1 MKKIN
6 KILLL
11 SPLFLA
17 MSSGLTSCGSS
28 AKEKYTLKIINS
40 EDYIFIDEEDP
51 SNNMTEQF
59 KRYVLGRAEKEKDDP
74 TSAYAKFYNC
84 PIDVVYDTSDT
95 NETLYSELQT
105 GKSDYDLINVSDYM
119 AQKMVSE
126 GLVVPL
132 LTEGETREDK
142 LANYMDYAS
151 PTLRG
156 RLDNITAP
164 IYSKWVDDP
173 ANPGE
178 KVHPYAKLEDY
189 AVGYMWGT
197 LGILFNPEYS
207 AYSNYEVADV
217 IEDMHYSFS
226 ALWNTKYNGSISIKN
241 SMRDTFAAGLMKAY
255 EEDFVSLKDKL
266 DDGTYDSE
274 TYMAEYAK
282 VFNGENEDS
291 FATVVNNVQNSL
303 DSLKNNIFGLEV
315 DSGKQDIVTGK
326 IGINLAW
333 SGDAVYSMD
342 QAEDGNLVGEN
353 QSTLYYCVPEL
364 GSNLW
369 FDTWVMPKNDNRSA
383 ERRELALMFL
393 DFMSDPANAS
403 QNMDYTGYTS
413 FIGGGDILEL
423 VRDWYDIRTDEI
435 YEEVE
440 VKKYNYEYY
449 QVYAVHDD
457 EVEEN
462 KDFFALDYPDFMMD
476 THDATKDY
484 EYLLYYFVPYSYADE
499 STGEEVPVDEPESV
513 EDLLDKKHSHPV
525 LVDDETQKKYGDLT
539 IVDRE
544 LEPEEVLEYDIVDL
558 SYFFNGTLDDGDPTT
573 EDYEEGVDTIFYSAK
588 YYARTEDGEPFTFID
603 GEDEHLNNSVG
614 RQFYTQYPDEA
625 TITRCAVMKDFGENN
640 KLVMKMWEE
649 FKSDPLPT
657 SSLVI
662 FIVIIASGIALGAFI
677 ITNKVLVNRIRKK
690 RKRKEQK

>member
-11 SPLFLA
+11 SPIFLA
-17 MSSGLTSCGSS
+17 MSSGLTSCGDSPID
-28 AKEKYTLKIINS
+28 KVTLKIINS
-40 EDYIFIDEEDP
+40 EDYIFIDEEDR
-51 SNNMTEQF
+51 SNDMVEQF
-59 KRYVLGRAEKEKDDP
+59 KRYVASLVDAGELEEKYRHVE
-74 TSAYAKFYNC
+74 
-84 PIDVVYDTSDT
+84 VVYDTSDT

-132 LTEGETREDK
+132 LQEGETREEK
-142 LANYMDYAS
+142 IPNYMDYAS
-151 PTLRG
+151 ESLRS
-156 RLDNITAP
+156 RLDNISAP

-173 ANPGE
+173 LNPGE
-178 KVHPYAKLEDY
+178 KVHPYARLEDY

-197 LGILFNPEYS
+197 LGILFNPEYNAFS
-207 AYSNYEVADV
+207 AFDPADV
-217 IEDMHYSFS
+217 ISDMHYSFS
-226 ALWNTKYNGSISIKN
+226 ALWNTSYKGSISIKN
-241 SMRDTFAAGLMKAY
+241 SMRDTFAAGLMSAY
-255 EEDFVSLKDKL
+255 EEDFAELKASL
-266 DDGTYDSE
+266 DSGAIDVE
-274 TYMAEYAK
+274 TYMSEYAK
-282 VFNGENEDS
+282 VFNGENEKS
-291 FATVVNNVQNSL
+291 FDIVVNNVQNSL
-303 DSLKNNIFGLEV
+303 NVLKNNIFGLEV

-369 FDTWVMPKNDNRSA
+369 FDTWVMPKNDNRSE

-393 DFMSDPANAS
+393 DFMSDPASAS
-403 QNMDYTGYTS
+403 QNMNYTGYTS

-440 VKKYNYEYY
+440 VKQYNYEYY
-449 QVYAVHDD
+449 QVYAVLDA
-457 EVEEN
+457 EEEEED
-462 KDFFALDYPDFMMD
+462 DFFALDYPDFM
-476 THDATKDY
+476 KDDHKAECDD
-484 EYLLYYFVPYSYADE
+484 EYLLYYFVPYSYVDE
-499 STGEEVPVDEPESV
+499 DTGEVVEVEEPESV
-513 EDLLDKKHSHPV
+513 EDCLDSKHSHPV
-525 LVDDETQKKYGDLT
+525 YVLDENDEPTETQKKYGDLT
-539 IVDRE
+539 IVDDYD
-544 LEPEEVLEYDIVDL
+544 PSDVLPYDVVDL
-558 SYFFNGTLDDGDPTT
+558 SYFFNGTLDDGNPDTD
-573 EDYEEGVDTIFYSAK
+573 DYVEGVDTIFYSAK
-588 YYARTEDGEPFTFID
+588 YYARTEDGEPYVF
-603 GEDEHLNNSVG
+603 EDEEGEHLNNSVG

-657 SSLVI
+657 SSLVL
-662 FIVIIASGIALGAFI
+662 FIVIIAAGVGLGAFI
-677 ITNKVLVNRIRKK
+677 ITNKLLVKRIRKK
-690 RKRKEQK
+690 RLRKEQK

>member
-11 SPLFLA
+11 SPIFLA
-17 MSSGLTSCGSS
+17 MSSGLTSCGDSS
-28 AKEKYTLKIINS
+28 SERVTLKIINS
-40 EDYIFIDEEDP
+40 EDYIFIDEEDR
-51 SNNMTEQF
+51 SNDMTEQF
-59 KRYVLGRAEKEKDDP
+59 KRYVIDLVDAGELDEKYRHIE
-74 TSAYAKFYNC
+74 
-84 PIDVVYDTSDT
+84 VVYDTSDT

-132 LTEGETREDK
+132 LAEGETREDK

-164 IYSKWVDDP
+164 IYSEWVDDP
-173 ANPGE
+173 DHPGE
-178 KVHPYAKLEDY
+178 KVHRYVKLEDY

-197 LGILFNPEYS
+197 LGILFNPEYG
-207 AYSNYEVADV
+207 AYSNLEVADV

-255 EEDFVSLKDKL
+255 EEDFISLKENL
-266 DDGTYDSE
+266 DDGIYDVD

-282 VFNGENEDS
+282 VFNGEKENN
-291 FATVVNNVQNSL
+291 FNVVVNNVKNSL
-303 DSLKNNIFGLEV
+303 NSLKNNIFGLEV

-369 FDTWVMPKNDNRSA
+369 FDTWVMPKNDNRSE

-440 VKKYNYEYY
+440 VKQYNYEYY

-462 KDFFALDYPDFMMD
+462 KDFFALDYPDFMKD
-476 THDATKDY
+476 THNAASD
-484 EYLLYYFVPYSYADE
+484 EYLLYYFVPYSYVDE
-499 STGEEVPVDEPESV
+499 STGEEVAVDEPESI
-513 EDLLDKKHSHPV
+513 EDLLDEEHSYPV

-544 LEPEEVLEYDIVDL
+544 LEPGEVLEYDIVDL

-573 EDYEEGVDTIFYSAK
+573 EDYEEDVDTIFYSAK
-588 YYARTEDGEPFTFID
+588 YYARNEDGEPYTFVD
-603 GEDEHLNNSVG
+603 EENEHLNNSVG
-614 RQFYTQYPDEA
+614 RQFFTQYPDEA

-677 ITNKVLVNRIRKK
+677 ITNKLLVKRIRKK
-690 RKRKEQK
+690 RKGKEQK

>member
-11 SPLFLA
+11 SPIFLA
-17 MSSGLTSCGSS
+17 MSSGLTSCGDSS
-28 AKEKYTLKIINS
+28 SEKVTLKIINS
-40 EDYIFIDEEDP
+40 EDYIFIDEEDR
-51 SNNMTEQF
+51 SNDMTEQF
-59 KRYVLGRAEKEKDDP
+59 KRYVIDLVDAGELDEKYRHIE
-74 TSAYAKFYNC
+74 
-84 PIDVVYDTSDT
+84 VVYDTSDT

-132 LTEGETREDK
+132 YRDEPGQRREDK
-142 LANYMDYAS
+142 VPNYINYAS

-164 IYSKWVDDP
+164 IYSELVDDP
-173 ANPGE
+173 EHPGE
-178 KVHPYAKLEDY
+178 KIHPYAKLENY

-197 LGILFNPEYS
+197 LGILFNPEYG
-207 AYSNYEVADV
+207 AYSNLEVADV

-255 EEDFVSLKDKL
+255 EEDFISLKESL
-266 DDGTYDSE
+266 DDGTYDVD

-282 VFNGENEDS
+282 VFNGEKENN
-291 FATVVNNVQNSL
+291 FNVVVNNVQNSL
-303 DSLKNNIFGLEV
+303 NSLKNNIFGLEV

-326 IGINLAW
+326 IGVNLAW

-369 FDTWVMPKNDNRSA
+369 FDTWVMPKNDNRSE

-393 DFMSDPANAS
+393 NFMSDPANAS

-440 VKKYNYEYY
+440 VKQYNYENF

-462 KDFFALDYPDFMMD
+462 KDFFALDYPDFMKD
-476 THDATKDY
+476 THNATKD
-484 EYLLYYFVPYSYADE
+484 EYLLYYFIPYSYVDE
-499 STGEEVPVDEPESV
+499 ATSEEVAVDEPESI
-513 EDLLDKKHSHPV
+513 EDLLDEEHSYPV

-544 LEPEEVLEYDIVDL
+544 LEPGEVLEYDIVDL

-573 EDYEEGVDTIFYSAK
+573 EDYEEDVDTIFYSAK
-588 YYARTEDGEPFTFID
+588 YYARNEDGEPYTFVD
-603 GEDEHLNNSVG
+603 EENEHLNNSVG
-614 RQFYTQYPDEA
+614 RQFFTQYPDEA

-677 ITNKVLVNRIRKK
+677 ITNKVLVKRIRKK
-690 RKRKEQK
+690 RKGKEQK

>member
-11 SPLFLA
+11 SPIFLA
-17 MSSGLTSCGSS
+17 MSSGLTSCGDSS
-28 AKEKYTLKIINS
+28 SERVTLKIINS
-40 EDYIFIDEEDP
+40 EDYIFIDEEDR
-51 SNNMTEQF
+51 SNDMTEQF
-59 KRYVLGRAEKEKDDP
+59 KRYVKELAKENPEEYGRLANVE
-74 TSAYAKFYNC
+74 
-84 PIDVVYDTSDT
+84 VVYDTSDT

-132 LTEGETREDK
+132 LAEGETREDK

-164 IYSKWVDDP
+164 IYSSWVDDP
-173 ANPGE
+173 DHPGE
-178 KVHPYAKLEDY
+178 KIHPYAKLEDY

-207 AYSNYEVADV
+207 AYSNLEVADV

-226 ALWNTKYNGSISIKN
+226 ALWDSTYKGSISIKN
-241 SMRDTFAAGLMKAY
+241 SMRDTFAAGLMNAY
-255 EEDFVSLKDKL
+255 EKDFISLKEKL
-266 DDGTYDSE
+266 DDGTYDVD

-282 VFNGENEDS
+282 VFNGEKENN
-291 FATVVNNVQNSL
+291 FNVVVNNVQNSL
-303 DSLKNNIFGLEV
+303 NSLKNNIFGLEV

-369 FDTWVMPKNDNRSA
+369 FDTWVMPKNDNRSE
-383 ERRELALMFL
+383 ERRELAVMFL

-440 VKKYNYEYY
+440 VKQYNYEYY
-449 QVYAVHDD
+449 QVYAVSEAED
-457 EVEEN
+457 N
-462 KDFFALDYPDFMMD
+462 FFALDYPDFM
-476 THDATKDY
+476 KDDGDPETDNHKSECD
-484 EYLLYYFVPYSYADE
+484 EYFLYYFVPYSYKDE
-499 STGEEVPVDEPESV
+499 DTGEIVEVEEPESV
-513 EDLLDKKHSHPV
+513 EDCLDEKHSFQV
-525 LVDDETQKKYGDLT
+525 LNDEDEHKKYGELT

-573 EDYEEGVDTIFYSAK
+573 EDYEEDVDTIFYSAK
-588 YYARTEDGEPFTFID
+588 YYARNEEGEPYTFID
-603 GEDEHLNNSVG
+603 GEIEHLNNSVG
-614 RQFYTQYPDEA
+614 RQFFTQYPDEA
-625 TITRCAVMKDFGENN
+625 TIIRCAVMKDFGENN

-657 SSLVI
+657 SSLVL
-662 FIVIIASGIALGAFI
+662 FMIIIGAGIGLGAYL
-677 ITNKVLVNRIRKK
+677 ITTKMMVKKIRKK
-690 RKRKEQK
+690 RLGKEKK

>member
-11 SPLFLA
+11 SPIFLA
-17 MSSGLTSCGSS
+17 MSSGLTSCGDSPS
-28 AKEKYTLKIINS
+28 ERVTLKIINS
-40 EDYIFIDEEDP
+40 EDYIFIDEEDR
-51 SNNMTEQF
+51 SNDMTEQF
-59 KRYVLGRAEKEKDDP
+59 KRYVISLVDAGELDEKYRHVE
-74 TSAYAKFYNC
+74 
-84 PIDVVYDTSDT
+84 VVYDTSDT

-132 LTEGETREDK
+132 LAEGETREEK

-164 IYSKWVDDP
+164 IYSRWEDDP
-173 ANPGE
+173 EHPGE

-207 AYSNYEVADV
+207 AYSNLEVADV

-226 ALWNTKYNGSISIKN
+226 ALWDSTYKGSISIKN
-241 SMRDTFAAGLMKAY
+241 SMRDTFAAGLMKTY
-255 EEDFVSLKDKL
+255 EKDFASLKAKL
-266 DDGTYDSE
+266 DDGTYDVD

-282 VFNGENEDS
+282 VFNGENENS
-291 FATVVNNVQNSL
+291 FDIVVNNVQASL
-303 DSLKNNIFGLEV
+303 ESLKNNIFGLEV

-326 IGINLAW
+326 IGVNLAW

-342 QAEDGNLVGEN
+342 QAEDGNLVGDN

-369 FDTWVMPKNDNRSA
+369 FDTWVMPKNDNRSE

-440 VKKYNYEYY
+440 VEQYNYEYY

-462 KDFFALDYPDFMMD
+462 KDFFALDYPDFMKD
-476 THDATKDY
+476 THNADSD
-484 EYLLYYFVPYSYADE
+484 EYLLYYFVPYSYVDE
-499 STGEEVPVDEPESV
+499 TTGEEVVVDEPESV
-513 EDLLDKKHSHPV
+513 EDLLDEEHSYPV

-539 IVDRE
+539 IVDRD

-558 SYFFNGTLDDGDPTT
+558 SYFFNGTLDDGDPET
-573 EDYEEGVDTIFYSAK
+573 EDYEEDVDTIFYSAK
-588 YYARTEDGEPFTFID
+588 YYARTEDGEPYTFVD

-614 RQFYTQYPDEA
+614 RQFFTQYPDEA

-677 ITNKVLVNRIRKK
+677 ITNKVLVKRIRKK
-690 RKRKEQK
+690 RRGNAQK

>member
-11 SPLFLA
+11 SPIFLA
-17 MSSGLTSCGSS
+17 MSSGLTSCGDSS
-28 AKEKYTLKIINS
+28 SERVTLKIINS
-40 EDYIFIDEEDP
+40 EDYIFIDEEDR
-51 SNNMTEQF
+51 SNDMTEQF
-59 KRYVLGRAEKEKDDP
+59 KRYVKEL
-74 TSAYAKFYNC
+74 AKENPEEYGKLANVE
-84 PIDVVYDTSDT
+84 VVYDTSDT

-132 LTEGETREDK
+132 LAEGETREDK
-142 LANYMDYAS
+142 LSNYMDYAS

-164 IYSKWVDDP
+164 IYSELVDDP
-173 ANPGE
+173 EHPGE
-178 KVHPYAKLEDY
+178 KIHPYAKLEDY

-207 AYSNYEVADV
+207 TYSNYDVSEV

-255 EEDFVSLKDKL
+255 EEDFISLKENL
-266 DDGTYDSE
+266 DDGTYDVD
-274 TYMAEYAK
+274 TYMEEYAK
-282 VFNGENEDS
+282 VFNGEKENN
-291 FATVVNNVQNSL
+291 FNVVVNNVQNSL
-303 DSLKNNIFGLEV
+303 NSLKNNIFGLEV

-369 FDTWVMPKNDNRSA
+369 FDTWVMPKNDNRSE

-440 VKKYNYEYY
+440 VKQYNYEYY

-462 KDFFALDYPDFMMD
+462 KDFFALDYPDFMKD
-476 THDATKDY
+476 THNAAND
-484 EYLLYYFVPYSYADE
+484 EYLLYYFVPYSYVDE
-499 STGEEVPVDEPESV
+499 STGEEVAVDEPESI
-513 EDLLDKKHSHPV
+513 EDLLDEEHSYPV
-525 LVDDETQKKYGDLT
+525 LVDDETQKKYGNLT

-544 LEPEEVLEYDIVDL
+544 LEPGEVLEYDIVDL

-573 EDYEEGVDTIFYSAK
+573 EDYEEDVDTIFYSAK
-588 YYARTEDGEPFTFID
+588 YYARNEDGEPYTFVD
-603 GEDEHLNNSVG
+603 EENEHLNNSVG
-614 RQFYTQYPDEA
+614 RQFFTQYPDEA

-677 ITNKVLVNRIRKK
+677 ITNKVLVKRIRKK
-690 RKRKEQK
+690 RKGKEQK

>member
-11 SPLFLA
+11 SPIFLA
-17 MSSGLTSCGSS
+17 MSSGLTSCGDSS
-28 AKEKYTLKIINS
+28 SERVTLKIINS
-40 EDYIFIDEEDP
+40 EDYIFIDEEDR
-51 SNNMTEQF
+51 SNDMTEQF
-59 KRYVLGRAEKEKDDP
+59 KRYVKELAKENPEEYGRLANVE
-74 TSAYAKFYNC
+74 
-84 PIDVVYDTSDT
+84 VVYDTSDT

-132 LTEGETREDK
+132 LAEGETREDK

-164 IYSKWVDDP
+164 IYSRWEDDP
-173 ANPGE
+173 EHPGE

-207 AYSNYEVADV
+207 AYSNLEVADV

-241 SMRDTFAAGLMKAY
+241 SMRDTFAAGLMKTY
-255 EEDFVSLKDKL
+255 EKDFASLKAKL
-266 DDGTYDSE
+266 DDGTYDVD

-282 VFNGENEDS
+282 VFNGEKENN
-291 FATVVNNVQNSL
+291 FNAVVNNVKNSL
-303 DSLKNNIFGLEV
+303 NSLKNNIFGLEV

-369 FDTWVMPKNDNRSA
+369 FDTWVMPKNDNRSE

-440 VKKYNYEYY
+440 VKQYNYEYY

-462 KDFFALDYPDFMMD
+462 KDFFALDYPDFMKD
-476 THDATKDY
+476 THNADSD
-484 EYLLYYFVPYSYADE
+484 EYLLYYFVPYSYIDE
-499 STGEEVPVDEPESV
+499 STGEEVVVDEPESV
-513 EDLLDKKHSHPV
+513 EDLLDEEHSYPV

-539 IVDRE
+539 IVDRD

-558 SYFFNGTLDDGDPTT
+558 SYFFNGTLDDGDPDT
-573 EDYEEGVDTIFYSAK
+573 EDYEEDVDTIFYSAK
-588 YYARTEDGEPFTFID
+588 YYARAEDGEPYTFID
-603 GEDEHLNNSVG
+603 EEDEHLNNSVG
-614 RQFYTQYPDEA
+614 RQFFTQYPDEA

-662 FIVIIASGIALGAFI
+662 FIVIIASGIALGALI
-677 ITNKVLVNRIRKK
+677 ITNKVLVKRIRKK
-690 RKRKEQK
+690 RRGKEQK

>member
-11 SPLFLA
+11 SPIFLA
-17 MSSGLTSCGSS
+17 MSSGLTSCGDSPS
-28 AKEKYTLKIINS
+28 ERVTLKIINS
-40 EDYIFIDEEDP
+40 EDYIFIDEEDR
-51 SNNMTEQF
+51 SNDMTEQF
-59 KRYVLGRAEKEKDDP
+59 KRYVISLVDAGELDEKYRHVE
-74 TSAYAKFYNC
+74 
-84 PIDVVYDTSDT
+84 VVYDTSDT

-132 LTEGETREDK
+132 LAEGETREEK

-164 IYSKWVDDP
+164 IYSRWEDDP
-173 ANPGE
+173 EHPGE

-207 AYSNYEVADV
+207 AYSNLEVADV

-226 ALWNTKYNGSISIKN
+226 ALWDSTYKGSISIKN
-241 SMRDTFAAGLMKAY
+241 SMRDTFAAGLMKTY
-255 EEDFVSLKDKL
+255 EKDFASLKAKL
-266 DDGTYDSE
+266 DDGTYDVD

-282 VFNGENEDS
+282 VFNGENENS
-291 FATVVNNVQNSL
+291 FDIVVNNVQASL
-303 DSLKNNIFGLEV
+303 ESLKNNIFGLEV

-326 IGINLAW
+326 IGVNLAW

-342 QAEDGNLVGEN
+342 QAEDGNLVGDN

-369 FDTWVMPKNDNRSA
+369 FDTWVMPKNDNRSE

-440 VKKYNYEYY
+440 VKQYNYEYY

-462 KDFFALDYPDFMMD
+462 KDFFALDYPDFMKD
-476 THDATKDY
+476 THNADSD
-484 EYLLYYFVPYSYADE
+484 EYLLYYFVPYSYVDE
-499 STGEEVPVDEPESV
+499 TTGEEVVVDEPESV
-513 EDLLDKKHSHPV
+513 EDLLDEEHSYPV

-539 IVDRE
+539 IVDRD

-558 SYFFNGTLDDGDPTT
+558 SYFFNGTLDDGDPET
-573 EDYEEGVDTIFYSAK
+573 EDYEEDVDTIFYSAK
-588 YYARTEDGEPFTFID
+588 YYARTEDGEPYTFVD

-614 RQFYTQYPDEA
+614 RQFFTQYPDEA

-677 ITNKVLVNRIRKK
+677 ITNKVLVKRIRKK
-690 RKRKEQK
+690 RRGNAQK

>member
-11 SPLFLA
+11 SPIFLA
-17 MSSGLTSCGSS
+17 MSSGLTSCGDSPS
-28 AKEKYTLKIINS
+28 ERVTLKIINS
-40 EDYIFIDEEDP
+40 EDYIFIDEEDR
-51 SNNMTEQF
+51 SNDMTEQF
-59 KRYVLGRAEKEKDDP
+59 KRYVISLVDAGELDEKYRHVE
-74 TSAYAKFYNC
+74 
-84 PIDVVYDTSDT
+84 VVYDTSDT

-132 LTEGETREDK
+132 LAEGETREEK

-164 IYSKWVDDP
+164 IYSRWEDDP
-173 ANPGE
+173 EHPGE

-207 AYSNYEVADV
+207 AYSNLEVADV

-226 ALWNTKYNGSISIKN
+226 ALWDSTYKGSISIKN
-241 SMRDTFAAGLMKAY
+241 SMRDTFAAGLMKTY
-255 EEDFVSLKDKL
+255 EKDFASLKAKL
-266 DDGTYDSE
+266 DDDTYDVD

-282 VFNGENEDS
+282 VFNGENENS
-291 FATVVNNVQNSL
+291 FDIVVNNVQASL
-303 DSLKNNIFGLEV
+303 ESLKNNIFGLEV

-326 IGINLAW
+326 IGVNLAW

-342 QAEDGNLVGEN
+342 QAEDGNLVGDN

-369 FDTWVMPKNDNRSA
+369 FDTWVMPKNDNRSE

-440 VKKYNYEYY
+440 VEQYNYEYY

-462 KDFFALDYPDFMMD
+462 KDFFALDYPDFMKD
-476 THDATKDY
+476 THNADSD
-484 EYLLYYFVPYSYADE
+484 EYLLYYFVPYSYVDE
-499 STGEEVPVDEPESV
+499 ATGEEVVVDEPESV
-513 EDLLDKKHSHPV
+513 EDLLDEEHSYPV

-539 IVDRE
+539 IVDRD

-558 SYFFNGTLDDGDPTT
+558 SYFFNGTLDDGDPDT
-573 EDYEEGVDTIFYSAK
+573 EDYEEDVDTIFYSAK
-588 YYARTEDGEPFTFID
+588 YYARTEDGEPYTFVD

-614 RQFYTQYPDEA
+614 RQFFTQYPDEA

-677 ITNKVLVNRIRKK
+677 ITNKVLVKRIRKK
-690 RKRKEQK
+690 RRGNAQK

>member
-17 MSSGLTSCGSS
+17 MSGGLTSCGESVS
-28 AKEKYTLKIINS
+28 DKVTLKIINS
-40 EDYIFIDEEDP
+40 EDYIYLNDGDPDAPED
-51 SNNMTEQF
+51 MVEQF
-59 KRYVLGRAEKEKDDP
+59 KSYVIDLVDKGELDEKYRHVE
-74 TSAYAKFYNC
+74 
-84 PIDVVYDTSDT
+84 VVYDTSDT

-132 LTEGETREDK
+132 LAEGETREDK

-164 IYSKWVDDP
+164 IYSEWVDDP
-173 ANPGE
+173 DHLGE
-178 KVHPYAKLEDY
+178 KVHKYAKLEDY

-207 AYSNYEVADV
+207 AYSNYDVSEV

-241 SMRDTFAAGLMKAY
+241 SMRDTFAAGLMNAY
-255 EEDFVSLKDKL
+255 EEDFISLKENL
-266 DDGTYDSE
+266 DDGIYDVD

-282 VFNGENEDS
+282 VFNGEKENN
-291 FATVVNNVQNSL
+291 FNVVVNNVQNSL
-303 DSLKNNIFGLEV
+303 NSLKNNIFGLEV

-326 IGINLAW
+326 IGVNLAW

-369 FDTWVMPKNDNRSA
+369 FDTWVMPKNDNRSE

-440 VKKYNYEYY
+440 VKQYNYEYY

-462 KDFFALDYPDFMMD
+462 KDFFALDYPDFMKD
-476 THDATKDY
+476 THDATKD
-484 EYLLYYFVPYSYADE
+484 EYLLYYFVPYSYVDE
-499 STGEEVPVDEPESV
+499 ATSEEVAIDEPESV
-513 EDLLDKKHSHPV
+513 EDLLDEEHSYPV
-525 LVDDETQKKYGDLT
+525 LVDDEVQKKYGDLT

-558 SYFFNGTLDDGDPTT
+558 SYFFNGTLDGS
-573 EDYEEGVDTIFYSAK
+573 DYEEDVDTIFYSDS
-588 YYARTEDGEPFTFID
+588 YYARTEDGEPYTFTD
-603 GEDEHLNNSVG
+603 GENEHLNNSVG
-614 RQFYTQYPDEA
+614 RQFFTQYPDEA

-662 FIVIIASGIALGAFI
+662 FIVVIASGIALGAII
-677 ITNKVLVNRIRKK
+677 ITNKILVKRIRKK
-690 RKRKEQK
+690 RIRKEQK